1 MGRKGFLQLL
11 GGGVVLAA
19 GLGAAAWNGAA
30 MPEAATAAWRDAG
43 GETDARRFVLAHA
56 LLAPNPHNMQPWIAD
71 LGTEGQIGLR
81 LDTAR
86 LLPAT
91 DPFGRQ
97 ILMGAGAF
105 LELLAMAAAARGYRA
120 EIGLFPDGAPG
131 ERLDGKRFAVVRL
144 VADASVTRDPL
155 FAHVFGRRTDR
166 RGYDL
171 GRALTPEDAAALA
184 AAAGSGLRFGLAGG
198 ADPKVEAI
206 RAIAREAWRIELATA
221 ATMMESMRVL
231 RVGGAEINRH
241 RDGIAITD
249 PLLFVLAK
257 LGLFDRSAP
266 PAIESAAMRKQIA
279 DFDAITAATPGYLWI
294 VSEGNS
300 RAQQI
305 AAGRTFVRVALAG
318 QGRGLVMHPNE
329 QSLQEYA
336 EVAAPYR
343 AIHALIGG
351 GGTVQMRARV
361 GALPAGTAAAGPAPR
376 RGLPA
381 LLGAETLPS

>member
-1 MGRKGFLQLL
+1 MGRKGFLYVV

-19 GLGAAAWNGAA
+19 GLGAAAWRGAA
-30 MPEAATAAWRDAG
+30 MPQDATGAWRAAADEAD
-43 GETDARRFVLAHA
+43 TRRFALAHA

-71 LGTEGQIGLR
+71 LGTAGEIGLR
-81 LDTAR
+81 LDPAR

-105 LELLAMAAAARGYRA
+105 LELLTMAAAARGHRA
-120 EIGLFPDGAPG
+120 EIALFPDGAPG
-131 ERLDGKRFAVVRL
+131 ERLDGGRFAMVRL
-144 VADASVTRDPL
+144 VADASVAADPL
-155 FAHVFGRRTDR
+155 FAEVLHRRTDR

-171 GRALTPEDAAALA
+171 RHALTPEDAGALA
-184 AAAGSGLRFGLAGG
+184 NAAGPGVRFGLAGG
-198 ADPKVEAI
+198 ADPRVEAI
-206 RAIAREAWRIELATA
+206 RGIAREAWRIELATA
-221 ATMMESMRVL
+221 AAIMETMRVL

-249 PLLFVLAK
+249 PLLFAASK
-257 LGLFDRSAP
+257 LGLFDRTAP
-266 PAIESAAMRKQIA
+266 PAIDSASMRKQVA

-294 VSEGNS
+294 VTEGNS

-305 AAGRTFVRVALAG
+305 AAGRAFVRAALAG
-318 QGRGLVMHPNE
+318 QARGLVMHPNE

-343 AIHALIGG
+343 AIHALLGG
-351 GGTVQMRARV
+351 GGTVQMLARV
-361 GALPAGTAAAGPAPR
+361 GALPAGIAAAGPAPR

-381 LLGAETLPS
+381 LLGAETLGG